1 MSISSLLSVSLLA
14 STIIGAGIFSLPY
27 VFGKVG
33 IGVGAVYLL
42 FFALLYSIVHGA
54 YARILETEPEP
65 HQFSFFLEKYFG
77 HVWGRLAGYMMLIE
91 LFLVLTAYLILSPLF
106 IEAAFGFGGM
116 PALLAFWAF
125 GSLFFFVRVRT
136 LGFADMLGIGAI
148 LGVVAL
154 VVWFG
159 FRNPMTVPFAN
170 TLGLFPF
177 LLPFGPV
184 LFSLSGR
191 PAIGKVV
198 EEKRN
203 ALARGESFSLGRVIA
218 LGTLIPAVI
227 YFFFV
232 FGILRLNPSVSP
244 EVLDSLGM
252 LPSWVTRS
260 LGLLGIVAIWTSYFM
275 VGANARDTMRED
287 MRTSSLWSAAIVLF
301 LPLLLYLAGLRHFLE
316 VVSFIGGTL
325 LALEGICILLLW
337 KKVFPRNPFRYY
349 VYPLL
354 AVFLITLIFE
364 ITKTLL

>member
-1 MSISSLLSVSLLA
+1 MAMSSLSAVSLLA

-33 IGVGAVYLL
+33 IGAGALYLL
-42 FFALLYSIVHGA
+42 LFALLYAAVHGA
-54 YARILETEPEP
+54 YARILETEPVP

-77 HVWGRLAGYMMLIE
+77 RTWGRFAGYAMLAE
-91 LFLVLTAYLILSPLF
+91 LFLVLTAYLILSPFF
-106 IEAAFGFGGM
+106 IEAAFGFGGI

-125 GSLFFFVRVRT
+125 GSLFFFVRLRT
-136 LGFADMLGIGAI
+136 LGFADVLGIGAI

-159 FRNPMTVPFAN
+159 SDSPMTIPFVREA
-170 TLGLFPF
+170 GFVSF
-177 LLPFGPV
+177 LLPFGPI

-203 ALARGESFSLGRVIA
+203 ALARGEAFSLTRVIA
-218 LGTLIPAVI
+218 LGTIIPALI

-232 FGILRLNPSVSP
+232 FGILRLNPGVSP
-244 EVLDSLGM
+244 EVLDSLGT
-252 LPSWVTRS
+252 LPQWVRGS

-287 MRTSSLWSAAIVLF
+287 MRVSSRWSAAIVLL
-301 LPLLLYLAGLRHFLE
+301 LPPLFYLAGLRHFLE
-316 VVSFIGGTL
+316 VVSFVGGTL
-325 LALEGICILLLW
+325 LALEGILILFLW
-337 KKVFPRNPFRYY
+337 KKMFPRNPLRHGI
-349 VYPLL
+349 YPLL
-354 AVFLITLIFE
+354 AVFLAAFIFE
-364 ITKTLL
+364 ITNILL